1 LALIETLLKIAGTSD
16 SIWSIDVNGNSVS
29 VNESI
34 REAARCLGA
43 CETVINMLHTGWNL
57 AEQRVI
63 ELKAKVPSENSLVLD
78 DADTPSTLRT
88 LLEAINELPGVRQ
101 RIEDYMR
108 GQCFDN
114 PDEDIDL
121 LRQVVLS

>member
-1 LALIETLLKIAGTSD
+1 MALIETLLKIAGTSD